1 MEDVEEDK
9 NVEDVYD
16 PLSDEDED
24 EEDLGF

>member
-1 MEDVEEDK
+1 MEDYEEE

-16 PLSDEDED
+16 PLSDDD